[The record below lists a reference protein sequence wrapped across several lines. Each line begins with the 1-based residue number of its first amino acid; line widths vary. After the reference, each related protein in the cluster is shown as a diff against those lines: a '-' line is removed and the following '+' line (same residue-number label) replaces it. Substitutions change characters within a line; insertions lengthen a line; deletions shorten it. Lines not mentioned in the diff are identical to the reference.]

1 MGSEWEGRIIFL
13 ERKVSELQA
22 ENATHKEEKALFFN
36 EIDRLKADNAKLKE
50 ETIRLKLALRSIVSH
65 KKLSLAMNTNWTKVA
80 VEMANMAEKAYYNHP
95 EE

>member
-1 MGSEWEGRIIFL
+1 MSKAEEFL
-13 ERKVSELQA
+13 DQALGGNHCVATLTFFALTELLNDYGKDL
-22 ENATHKEEKALFFN
+22 E
-36 EIDRLKADNAKLKE
+36 ADNAKLKE